1 MIHTIT
7 YDEDEEFT
15 SIPNG
20 VGVFPPLRYAITG
33 LFRVFPP
40 LRYAITALF
49 RVFPPLRYVITGLF
63 RVFPPLRYAITALF
77 RVFPPLRYAITG
89 LFRVFPPLRY
99 AITALF
105 RVFPPLRYP
114 LKLTSDLH
122 SHCHESS
129 NRFQTIPNDFN
140 VQLPMMKTKSSK
152 GFQYV
157 PNGVRVSSIPFRCP
171 VFRLDVRYSIRAS
184 SILLGCPVSL
194 VAFHFLHVSGEEV
207 TSELHSHCHESS
219 NRFQTIPN
227 DSKRLQTLLRCPTVD
242 IGLNEIRKEVK
253 TLG

>member
-15 SIPNG
+15 SIPYG

-49 RVFPPLRYVITGLF
+49 RVFPPLRY
-63 RVFPPLRYAITALF
+63 
-77 RVFPPLRYAITG
+77 AITG
-89 LFRVFPPLRY
+89 LFRVS
-99 AITALF
+99 T
-105 RVFPPLRYP
+105 PLRYP
-114 LKLTSDLH
+114 LKLTSNLH

-157 PNGVRVSSIPFRCP
+157 PNSV
-171 VFRLDVRYSIRAS
+171 RAS

-194 VAFHFLHVSGEEV
+194 VVFHFLHVSGEEV

-219 NRFQTIPN
+219 NRFQTTPN
-227 DSKRLQTLLRCPTVD
+227 DSKRSSDVQQFIST
-242 IGLNEIRKEVK
+242 
-253 TLG
+253 